1 MKKKE
6 KNRLQELQRRVEER
20 NFDGDDF
27 IQKKIKDEFCSQ
39 LMENLS
45 FEKTKKLW
53 VAIKLGLWAE
63 QNILKIESAEEA
75 TSIKKRI
82 EAENDTYE
90 LYRYL
95 NVEIKGMTE
104 EKFDRLL
111 FENMA
116 NHYLKNFC
124 E

>member
-1 MKKKE
+1 M
-6 KNRLQELQRRVEER
+6 
-20 NFDGDDF
+20 
-27 IQKKIKDEFCSQ
+27 
-39 LMENLS
+39 MENLS